1 MASNHT
7 PNFNLSQWEKTDKVQ
22 MEDFNADNAK
32 IDAALACHPSG
43 ELIASVTVEE
53 ELARLELDLTQVDW
67 SRYMALALI
76 SDTKEY
82 NGFDVSMNGG
92 NQSVY
97 MSSQV
102 QNTYFYSSLASYG
115 HAAHMTVL
123 IPVFY
128 SGSHAVMAISLA
140 TGKYTSNNSTNN
152 ITFLGGGGGSHRLD
166 QCPYIAISRNSGR
179 FLPGDQVVLWVIK

>member
-67 SRYMALALI
+67 SRYLMLMLSMESPALDGFEI
-76 SDTKEY
+76 SMCCSDERCTHIHHR
-82 NGFDVSMNGG
+82 NSAVVSD
-92 NQSVY
+92 
-97 MSSQV
+97 
-102 QNTYFYSSLASYG
+102 YFSAITHYSSRMTMLMPVLYDGNHAPLVFAAG
-115 HAAHMTVL
+115 HGIYLNA
-123 IPVFY
+123 PVSEF
-128 SGSHAVMAISLA
+128 SS
-140 TGKYTSNNSTNN
+140 
-152 ITFLGGGGGSHRLD
+152 GGGSTPLNQCRAVRL
-166 QCPYIAISRNSGR
+166 SRNKGK
-179 FLPGDQVVLWVIK
+179 FLPGDKVILWGVK

>member
-82 NGFDVSMNGG
+82 NGFSVTMGNGNRG
-92 NQSVY
+92 TY
-97 MSSQV
+97 ITSQV
-102 QNTYFYSSLASYG
+102 QNTYFHDALVDVGY
-115 HAAHMTVL
+115 AAHVTVL

-128 SGSHAVMAISLA
+128 DGRHSVSALSLTFGWSGS
-140 TGKYTSNNSTNN
+140 SNVTC
-152 ITFLGGGGGSHRLD
+152 LGGGGGASQLNE
-166 QCPYIAISRNSGR
+166 CSYIAINRNSGR
-179 FLPGDQVVLWVIK
+179 FLSGDRVVLWGVK